1 MALGEN
7 LRHARKRI
15 GRSQLDVARDI
26 GISNAALSNYETG
39 YREPDLE
46 TLKRLANY
54 YDVTIDELAGNTS
67 MAREILYDLSS
78 IVKNGRIAH
87 NGVEY
92 VLSDSQRLKLRRQI
106 AHAFEMFNEGK
117 SNW

>member
-26 GISNAALSNYETG
+26 GISNA
-39 YREPDLE
+39 DLE

>member
-54 YDVTIDELAGNTS
+54 YDVTIDELAGNAS
-67 MAREILYDLSS
+67 MAREIRYDLSS

-106 AHAFEMFNEGK
+106 AHVFDMFNEGK

>member
-46 TLKRLANY
+46 TLKRLA
-54 YDVTIDELAGNTS
+54 
-67 MAREILYDLSS
+67 
-78 IVKNGRIAH
+78 
-87 NGVEY
+87 
-92 VLSDSQRLKLRRQI
+92 KLL
-106 AHAFEMFNEGK
+106 
-117 SNW
+117 

>member
-1 MALGEN
+1 
-7 LRHARKRI
+7 
-15 GRSQLDVARDI
+15 
-26 GISNAALSNYETG
+26 
-39 YREPDLE
+39 
-46 TLKRLANY
+46 
-54 YDVTIDELAGNTS
+54 